1 MIDRFH
7 ITSWIRRR
15 RAVRRRFNPYIAGTP
30 VFDRQLF
37 FGRETLAR
45 RALRI
50 IESRSLAVIG
60 ERRIG
65 KTSFLHHLGSA
76 LATDSSG
83 ERRYFPVFVDL
94 EGVTARSLLH
104 ALMEEALESLAVPQA
119 TRDALRYA
127 GWPSEY
133 PAADFD
139 HDVRRLAEGLGR
151 QTQLPATL
159 VFLID
164 EVDALRGGMAR
175 LLHGASFAPL
185 LADGSQP
192 LRAVLAGVGRDGV
205 LEELEL
211 EPFTPLAAEALVR
224 EPVAGVYRYEP
235 RAIEL
240 VLEASRLR
248 PFAIQRICRNAVD
261 RMLDDGRT
269 TIRASDVGASGAEA
283 RRDVQCR

>member
-50 IESRSLAVIG
+50 IESRSL
-60 ERRIG
+60 
-65 KTSFLHHLGSA
+65 
-76 LATDSSG
+76 
-83 ERRYFPVFVDL
+83 
-94 EGVTARSLLH
+94 
-104 ALMEEALESLAVPQA
+104 
-119 TRDALRYA
+119 
-127 GWPSEY
+127 
-133 PAADFD
+133 
-139 HDVRRLAEGLGR
+139 
-151 QTQLPATL
+151 
-159 VFLID
+159 
-164 EVDALRGGMAR
+164 ALRGGMAR